1 MSKRIRKKKARA
13 EIIKLVEGS
22 RHLDG
27 ILFVDGHA
35 IKFACISGKH
45 EISPDEWSALN
56 MDCIVKCHVN
66 LKHFKLDENKLR

>member
-1 MSKRIRKKKARA
+1 MSKRIGKKKARA

-35 IKFACISGKH
+35 IKFSCISGKY
-45 EISPDEWSALN
+45 EISPDEWSTLN
-56 MDCIVKCHVN
+56 MDCIVKCDVH
-66 LKHFKLDENKLR
+66 LKHFKLD

>member
-27 ILFVDGHA
+27 ILFVDSHA
-35 IKFACISGKH
+35 IKFECASVSYDICPSEERSMNIQCKA
-45 EISPDEWSALN
+45 DKWVKLN
-56 MDCIVKCHVN
+56 
-66 LKHFKLDENKLR
+66 HFKLDENGRR